1 MDIAE
6 PADVSVHDSGAIAPT
21 LPAATNPRPLRKEDP
36 AVLVP
41 IPALAR
47 KNPARRRSPLT
58 PYPPTALHLVRPS
71 YSLQH
76 HYVPR
81 KPQDLSFRR
90 AKFDPDSIL
99 LVIPTP
105 KAEESSSPRPRA
117 SPRNRAH
124 LLIQSA
130 GAGTS
135 HARHTTANAAAT
147 RTGHGWIART
157 PGPERGHVRNN
168 DTESCA
174 RFAYRPS
181 AVLRSRSPRNLD
193 QLWGLR
199 ALPMISRP
207 RFLITAA
214 FVCHLLLAPRLVTSQ
229 LRSVPNSTLTP
240 PAASP
245 SQGSSAAA
253 PSLPAPLPQARPP
266 SLPDPLPQATNPP
279 EPLAVSEIQRGVD
292 VRIQAT
298 QQEKDGPVYKL

>member
-21 LPAATNPRPLRKEDP
+21 LPAATNPHPLRKEDP
-36 AVLVP
+36 AVLAP
-41 IPALAR
+41 IPAPAR
-47 KNPARRRSPLT
+47 KNPARRRSVLT

-81 KPQDLSFRR
+81 KLSR
-90 AKFDPDSIL
+90 

-105 KAEESSSPRPRA
+105 KAEESFSPRSRA

-124 LLIQSA
+124 PLIQSA
-130 GAGTS
+130 GAVTS

-199 ALPMISRP
+199 ALPMISRT

-240 PAASP
+240 PAAWP
-245 SQGSSAAA
+245 SQGSSA
-253 PSLPAPLPQARPP
+253 
-266 SLPDPLPQATNPP
+266 
-279 EPLAVSEIQRGVD
+279 
-292 VRIQAT
+292 
-298 QQEKDGPVYKL
+298 